1 MNESTVK
8 DDKELEVKTDEV
20 LKELSKKQDS
30 GELNLSVGIKDG
42 KVVLNFGK
50 AVAWISLNAYM
61 AEEVGKRMRKLA
73 KRLVRNGGR

>member
-8 DDKELEVKTDEV
+8 DDKELEVKTDEA

-50 AVAWISLNAYM
+50 TVAWISLNAHM

-73 KRLVRNGGR
+73 KKLIKGGR